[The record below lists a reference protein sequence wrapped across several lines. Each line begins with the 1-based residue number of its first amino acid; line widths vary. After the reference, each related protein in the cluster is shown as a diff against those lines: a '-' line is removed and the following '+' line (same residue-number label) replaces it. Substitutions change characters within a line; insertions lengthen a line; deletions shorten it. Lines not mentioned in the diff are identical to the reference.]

1 MILSINQQRIRGK
14 LPLLEIVLSLC
25 AMKTLVLLFSFNI
38 ISIFRNNAISVRLSN
53 ADVYSLLSIN
63 CERTA
68 SSKNKTGGSLRR
80 TLETA
85 NRCFSPPEIINPRTP
100 TLVSYPS
107 GRDAIVA
114 SISAFLATATTS
126 SSRHP

>member
-1 MILSINQQRIRGK
+1 MSDENTRSQLLLQYRLNIPQQRQFRSSIQCG
-14 LPLLEIVLSLC
+14 SLRHYPQL
-25 AMKTLVLLFSFNI
+25 TH
-38 ISIFRNNAISVRLSN
+38 R
-53 ADVYSLLSIN
+53 Y
-63 CERTA
+63 TA

-85 NRCFSPPEIINPRTP
+85 NRCFSPPEIINPRSP

-114 SISAFLATATTS
+114 SISAFLAIATTS
-126 SSRHP
+126 S